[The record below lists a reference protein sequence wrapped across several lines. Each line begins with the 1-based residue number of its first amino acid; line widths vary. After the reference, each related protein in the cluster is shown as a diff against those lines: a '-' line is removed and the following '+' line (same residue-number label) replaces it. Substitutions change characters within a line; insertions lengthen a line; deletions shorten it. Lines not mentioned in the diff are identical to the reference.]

1 MSLNIGDAL
10 STGAEKLTTT
20 AGIQLGVIYVVLQ
33 LLTAVGTNSAI
44 SSIDTSA
51 GTSGMATPALS
62 LPLGVAGGAVL
73 AALGGILNVALTIVV
88 FRTLAHDTADLGS
101 IPTGVTDNMLKTWV
115 FLVVA
120 MIIQT
125 LIIGGGYIVLAV
137 LGVAG
142 ILPALAVLL
151 GIIVLIPLTLFLL
164 VSLIFTQVYVTVED
178 EGPLQALSSS
188 WALAKGNRFPLFGLG
203 VILFVISLLVSIPT
217 AIVALL
223 SPVVGSVL
231 NYVVSGFVT
240 IFSWA
245 VLVAAYEQLSSE
257 TSTTEPE
264 STDGVDRT
272 DDDSGFD
279 YA

>member
-10 STGAEKLTTT
+10 STGVERLTTA

-33 LLTAVGTNSAI
+33 LLTALGTNSAV
-44 SSIDTSA
+44 SAVDTAA
-51 GTSGMATPALS
+51 GTSGLATPALS
-62 LPLGVAGGAVL
+62 LPIGVAGGAVL
-73 AALGGILNVALTIVV
+73 ATLGGILNVALTIVA

-101 IPTGVTDNMLKTWV
+101 IPAGVADDMLKTWV

-120 MIIQT
+120 MIIQGILVVLGFIA
-125 LIIGGGYIVLAV
+125 LIIP
-137 LGVAG
+137 G
-142 ILPALAVLL
+142 IF
-151 GIIVLIPLTLFLL
+151 IL
-164 VSLIFTQVYVTVED
+164 VSLIFTQVYVAVED

-217 AIVALL
+217 AVVAFL
-223 SPVVGSVL
+223 SPIAGSVL

-245 VLVAAYEQLSSE
+245 VIVAAYEQLSSE
-257 TSTTEPE
+257 APTTTE
-264 STDGVDRT
+264 SDDGVERL